1 MAKPGQSS
9 FRRILLSRLLLLSV
23 PVLLAGVYVTYRK
36 ARTALL
42 DTARQ
47 NLTESAVRRAESIQ
61 ESITSLETNLV
72 SASESVVL
80 RSQSPENYQKFVEQL
95 AQTLPTELQCVQLS
109 AIKTKEIVAST
120 CGNQLLFESEVIP
133 WSEQQTDLLSDPS
146 QIYVKPLLLQ
156 KPPKALLGIANRFN
170 SNSQLRL
177 VLSAPVYNQNGQL
190 QYALT
195 IRSALLEQERAKRRS
210 LSGYPV
216 VISEDE
222 VILAHPD
229 PGFVGSNI
237 SQIKNP
243 DRLEGAVKNAV
254 TGRNY
259 FQHISSFENEGVSIA
274 GYSSLPSPINS
285 EENKKWVIL
294 SVTPEDDALAG
305 LKDIRRV
312 LLYLTCGLIVA
323 NFLATLYVAREL
335 ARPLEKLRDYALNEF
350 QKDSIDRIPQN
361 FQIREFNQLSEALE
375 GMVSRL
381 RTWAEELQT
390 AWKEAQTANQLKNEF
405 LASTSHELRTPLN
418 GIIGCLRLVKDGLC
432 DHREEEIDFL
442 HRADDAA
449 IHLLGIINDVLDIA
463 KIEAGKLSVEMEPV
477 DLCKLLD
484 EVISLESVHIQQK
497 GLEFNTENIHDVIPV
512 RADPAKLKQ
521 VLLNVIG
528 NAAKFTESGSI
539 TITTRIE
546 PTPATSSLVE
556 STSAVP
562 AYQEEKKEKNGGRH
576 QQKTSS
582 SEIATNHSGQ
592 DIGSSSSSA
601 IVTVKDTGIGID
613 PSQQHKLFRPFVMV
627 DGSTTRKYGGTGLGL
642 AISRNLIQMMG
653 GNISLSSEGNDKGTT
668 VVITL
673 PIIDTSL
680 LLSEESAVS
689 SNSVS
694 GNSKGD
700 NDLDY
705 SEQASNSEQPNSL
718 PLADT
723 NGADSNGA
731 FTHISRSATGE
742 L

>member
-61 ESITSLETNLV
+61 ESVVSLQTNLA

-80 RSQSPENYQKFVEQL
+80 QSQSPEAYQRFVDQL
-95 AQTLPTELQCVQLS
+95 AQKLPTEIQCAQLS
-109 AIKTKEIVAST
+109 SLETKEIVAST
-120 CGNQLLFESEVIP
+120 CGNQLIFESEVVP
-133 WSEQQTDLLSDPS
+133 WPKQQTDLFSDPA
-146 QIYVKPLLLQ
+146 QIYVKPLLPR

-177 VLSAPVYNQNGQL
+177 MLSAPVYDKVGQL
-190 QYALT
+190 QYVLT

-216 VISEDE
+216 VISEDGT
-222 VILAHPD
+222 ILAHPD
-229 PGFVGSNI
+229 PERVGSNI
-237 SQIKNP
+237 SQAKNSEK
-243 DRLEGAVKNAV
+243 LEIAVQNAV
-254 TGRNY
+254 AGREY
-259 FQHISSFENEGVSIA
+259 FQHISSFDNGKGISIA
-274 GYSSLPSPINS
+274 GYSSLPSPVTG
-285 EENKKWVIL
+285 EQDQKWVIL
-294 SVTPEDDALAG
+294 SVTPEDNALAG

-312 LLYLTCGLIVA
+312 LLYLTCGLIAA

-350 QKDSIDRIPQN
+350 QKDSTDQIPRN

-432 DHREEEIDFL
+432 DHREEEMDFL

-463 KIEAGKLSVEMEPV
+463 KIEAGKLSVEIEPV
-477 DLCKLLD
+477 DLRKLLD
-484 EVISLESVHIQQK
+484 EVISLEAVHIQQK
-497 GLEFNTENIHDVIPV
+497 GLEFQTEDIHDVIPV
-512 RADPAKLKQ
+512 RVDPAKLKQ

-528 NAAKFTESGSI
+528 NAAKFTEAGGI
-539 TITTRIE
+539 AITTK
-546 PTPATSSLVE
+546 VE
-556 STSAVP
+556 STPMEISSVEPTSAP
-562 AYQEEKKEKNGGRH
+562 NASQEGRQEENGGRY
-576 QQKTSS
+576 QKKVSS
-582 SEIATNHSGQ
+582 PEVSTDYSSK
-592 DIGSSSSSA
+592 DVGSSSSSVV
-601 IVTVKDTGIGID
+601 VTVKDTGIGID
-613 PSQQHKLFRPFVMV
+613 PGQQHKLFRPFVMV

-642 AISRNLIQMMG
+642 AISKNLIQMMG
-653 GNISLSSEGNDKGTT
+653 GNITLSSEGNGKGTT

-673 PIIDTSL
+673 PIIDASL
-680 LLSEESAVS
+680 LLSEKLPL
-689 SNSVS
+689 SNNPS
-694 GNSKGD
+694 GSNEGD
-700 NDLDY
+700 KDVDY
-705 SEQASNSEQPNSL
+705 SEQASDSSQSNSL

-723 NGADSNGA
+723 NGADSDGA
-731 FTHISRSATGE
+731 FTHISRSVTGE